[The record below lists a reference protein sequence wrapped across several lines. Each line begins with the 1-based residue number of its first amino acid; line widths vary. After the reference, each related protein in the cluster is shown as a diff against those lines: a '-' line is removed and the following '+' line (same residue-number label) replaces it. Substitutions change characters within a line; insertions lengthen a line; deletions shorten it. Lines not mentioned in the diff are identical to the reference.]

1 MKDKIIA
8 FCKKEIVLVIA
19 VLAAV
24 LSMFFVHPSKEY
36 FAYPDYRVLA
46 LLFCLMIIV
55 AGLQEIGVF
64 MRIGKEL
71 TERVKSSR
79 GLTMVLVMICFFTSM
94 LITNDVALI
103 TFVPFAIELLKM
115 AGLKDKI
122 IKVVVLQTIAAN
134 LGSMFTPIGNP
145 QNLYLYNLTGMSIG
159 RLLLL
164 MLPLSAVSCLLLFGL
179 IWLEKPVLLTAD
191 LPETNGMIDV
201 KHTVIYGVL
210 FFACLLTVVR
220 ILPFPIM
227 LGIVVV
233 GILAV
238 NRGLFAKVD
247 YCLLGT
253 FLGFFVFVGNM
264 ENIPAV
270 KQLLESLLSGREL
283 LVSVLAS
290 QVISNVPAAMLLAG
304 FTTQYEALLYG
315 VNIGGLGTLIAS
327 LASVISYKA
336 YGAEANAQKGKYMLV
351 FTVYNLL
358 FLAVLLILGFL
369 FLPLLV
375 IPS

>member
-1 MKDKIIA
+1 MKDKMIA
-8 FCKKEIVLVIA
+8 FCKKEIVFVIA
-19 VLAAV
+19 LLAAV
-24 LSMFFVHPSKEY
+24 LSMFFVRPSKEY
-36 FAYPDYRVLA
+36 LAYPDYRVLA

-64 MRIGKEL
+64 MRVGKEL

-79 GLTMVLVMICFFTSM
+79 GLTMVLVMLCFFTSM

-115 AGLKDKI
+115 AGLKDRI

-159 RLLLL
+159 RFLIL
-164 MLPLSAVSCLLLFGL
+164 MLPLSAVSFLLLFVI
-179 IWLEKPVLLTAD
+179 IWLEKPVPLATD
-191 LPETNGMIDV
+191 LPETSGAIDV

-210 FFACLLTVVR
+210 FVVCLLTVVR
-220 ILPFPIM
+220 ILPFLIM
-227 LGIVVV
+227 LGIVVI

-270 KQLLESLLSGREL
+270 KALLENLLAEREL
-283 LVSVLAS
+283 IVSVLAS

-304 FTTQYEALLYG
+304 FTTSYEALLFG

-336 YGAEANAQKGKYMLV
+336 YAAEPDSAKGKYMAV
-351 FTVYNLL
+351 FTVYNLA
-358 FLAVLLILGFL
+358 FLAVLMIFGFL
-369 FLPLLV
+369 L
-375 IPS
+375 IP